1 MELTAMKSFNQSLN
15 MHETRNHE
23 RFRMIWRAVSK
34 RFLESET
41 IRSNYR
47 KTVYHGGEERDKPG
61 TNPPLDTFPQN
72 GLEKRPFLWQKQD
85 GRSIVNLV
93 IDDAREWTKVAL
105 KYWNIQDRI
114 IFDPIFRILVTLH
127 HRGLFGWKNKIYIE
141 AMEILM
147 EKY

>member
-15 MHETRNHE
+15 MHEMRNHE

-41 IRSNYR
+41 IRSNYW

-61 TNPPLDTFPQN
+61 TNSPLDTFPQN

-105 KYWNIQDRI
+105 KYWYGIFKIESFLIQSFEYLSRCI
-114 IFDPIFRILVTLH
+114 IEGCSVEKIKYTSKR
-127 HRGLFGWKNKIYIE
+127 WKY
-141 AMEILM
+141 
-147 EKY
+147 